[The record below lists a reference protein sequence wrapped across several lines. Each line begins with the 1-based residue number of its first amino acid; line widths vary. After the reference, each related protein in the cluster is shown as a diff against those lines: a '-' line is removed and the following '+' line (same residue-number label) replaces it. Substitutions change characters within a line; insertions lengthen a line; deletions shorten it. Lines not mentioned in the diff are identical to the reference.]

1 MTYKTYSELVRSA
14 DEHPFELFRARWLL
28 LPDCESITG
37 WNPADLDHGT
47 MLLQDIYGIINRPI
61 SDIRAATGLTQQAFA
76 DRFAVPIRT
85 VQNWESRDCCPVY
98 VRVLIQQALGLADL
112 PAMLGVIS

>member
-1 MTYKTYSELVRSA
+1 MTYKTYSEFVRSA
-14 DEHPFELFRARWLL
+14 DEHPLELFRARWLL

-37 WNPADLDHGT
+37 WDPADLDHGT
-47 MLLQDIYGIINRPI
+47 ELLQKIYSTVNRPI
-61 SDIRAATGLTQQAFA
+61 ADIRAACGLTQQAFA
-76 DRFAVPIRT
+76 DRFTIPLRT
-85 VQNWESRDCCPVY
+85 VQNWEARACCPVY

>member
-1 MTYKTYSELVRSA
+1 MTYKTYAEFVRSA
-14 DEHPFELFRARWLL
+14 DERPFELFRARWLL

-37 WNPADLDHGT
+37 WDPADLDHGA
-47 MLLQDIYGIINRPI
+47 MLLQDIHGIVNRPI
-61 SDIRAATGLTQQAFA
+61 SDIRAAAGLTQQAFG
-76 DRFAVPIRT
+76 DRFAIPIRT
-85 VQNWESRDCCPVY
+85 VQNWESRGCCPVY

>member
-1 MTYKTYSELVRSA
+1 MTYKTYAEFVRSA

-37 WNPADLDHGT
+37 WNRADLDHGT
-47 MLLQDIYGIINRPI
+47 ELLQEIYNTVNRPI
-61 SDIRAATGLTQQAFA
+61 SDIRAACGLTQQAFA
-76 DRFAVPIRT
+76 AKFAIPLRT

-98 VRVLIQQALGLADL
+98 VRVLIQQALDLADL

>member
-1 MTYKTYSELVRSA
+1 MTYKTYSEFVRSA
-14 DEHPFELFRARWLL
+14 DEHPFELFRSRWLL

-37 WNPADLDHGT
+37 WDPADLDHGAE
-47 MLLQDIYGIINRPI
+47 LLRDIYDIVNRSI
-61 SDIRAATGLTQQAFA
+61 ASIRAACGLTQQAFS
-76 DRFAVPIRT
+76 DRFAIPLRT
-85 VQNWESRDCCPVY
+85 VQNWESRGCCPVY

>member
-1 MTYKTYSELVRSA
+1 MTYKTYSEFVRSA

-47 MLLQDIYGIINRPI
+47 ELLQEICNTINRSI
-61 SDIRAATGLTQQAFA
+61 SAIRAATGLTQQAFA

-85 VQNWESRDCCPVY
+85 VQNWESRGCCPVY